1 MRNCIIFYNRKF
13 RGRNLPL
20 DLVDWRFNSVLENP
34 EFSSSFYSAILRIGF
49 ILSKIARTILGITSR
64 HNNVQSEKGNLE
76 RRLRALSLESN
87 SFGS

>member
-1 MRNCIIFYNRKF
+1 M
-13 RGRNLPL
+13 PL

-64 HNNVQSEKGNLE
+64 HNIQK
-76 RRLRALSLESN
+76 RRWPFLPVAFS
-87 SFGS
+87 